1 MAFCPNCG
9 QKILDSN
16 SNFCPNCGCYIK
28 DYYPDANEYQPQTNE
43 VKPVRLVEQAPFD
56 SGTVNKKKKSKI
68 KVFFLIVAILCI
80 ISLVSSCL
88 NKPNSS
94 HVSSSPK
101 ATAKPSATTTISKS
115 SFKAV
120 AKTVGESALK
130 HFSEFDPSYSID
142 EQKQQLIITTNVDA
156 KRSDFDVGL
165 ALDLDSWNN
174 TIDSMLEYNK
184 DLKKLFSQYG
194 YDDASVL
201 QDFGCYDDGSLIVIM
216 DDSVVFDYAK
226 YKGFK

>member
-1 MAFCPNCG
+1 MIALFCPSCG
-9 QKILDSN
+9 TKLDSN
-16 SNFCPNCGCYIK
+16 SNFCPKCGYK
-28 DYYPDANEYQPQTNE
+28 LNGKKVSA
-43 VKPVRLVEQAPFD
+43 KPAKPAEMYEDVAPFD
-56 SGTVNKKKKSKI
+56 SGAVKKKKKSKI

-194 YDDASVL
+194 YDDATVL